1 MNGSTPPGCG
11 GVPVVSLKASCTV
24 DPLNAGTYTFTATYN
39 GDSDYTATETQ
50 ITGYTVGQGTP
61 TVTLSADP
69 ASGATVGTPVSLSA
83 TVAGPQG
90 APAVT
95 GTISFTADGAT
106 VPGCGSVTV
115 TAGTATCAAGTL
127 PAGSH
132 SFEADY
138 SGDTNYLAASG
149 TLSGYDVA
157 KATPGVSLSATP
169 SANANVDSQIS
180 LSATVQAV
188 NGGPAPTG
196 TVTFLA
202 NGAAVA
208 GCSNVSLTGGAASCP
223 VGQLPA
229 GTYIFEA
236 DYSGD
241 ASYLTASGTV
251 TDYTVT
257 KVPADVAVTSD
268 VAAPVWGQPVTFTA
282 TVTAEG
288 KPVSSG
294 TVQWS
299 VNGSPV
305 PVGADGKASLGP
317 LTTLAVGTDKITA
330 GYSGTDRIAAAS
342 GTDSIVVAKA
352 DTTTKLTII
361 GRTLLI
367 ATVKPV
373 APGAGRPAGTV
384 TFTLGGRTLGTT
396 TLSASG
402 TAIININP
410 TERGVISA
418 NYGGDAHFKG
428 SSGSATLSG

>member
-1 MNGSTPPGCG
+1 
-11 GVPVVSLKASCTV
+11 
-24 DPLNAGTYTFTATYN
+24 
-39 GDSDYTATETQ
+39 
-50 ITGYTVGQGTP
+50 
-61 TVTLSADP
+61 
-69 ASGATVGTPVSLSA
+69 
-83 TVAGPQG
+83 
-90 APAVT
+90 VT

-169 SANANVDSQIS
+169 SANANVDSQVG
-180 LSATVQAV
+180 LSATVVPPA
-188 NGGPAPTG
+188 GGPAPTG

-305 PVGADGKASLGP
+305 GSPVPVGADGKASLGP
-317 LTTLAVGTDKITA
+317 SPPWPSAPTRSPPATRARTGSPRRAARTA
-330 GYSGTDRIAAAS
+330 SSSRRRIRRRS
-342 GTDSIVVAKA
+342 
-352 DTTTKLTII
+352 
-361 GRTLLI
+361 
-367 ATVKPV
+367 
-373 APGAGRPAGTV
+373 
-384 TFTLGGRTLGTT
+384 
-396 TLSASG
+396 
-402 TAIININP
+402 
-410 TERGVISA
+410 
-418 NYGGDAHFKG
+418 
-428 SSGSATLSG
+428 